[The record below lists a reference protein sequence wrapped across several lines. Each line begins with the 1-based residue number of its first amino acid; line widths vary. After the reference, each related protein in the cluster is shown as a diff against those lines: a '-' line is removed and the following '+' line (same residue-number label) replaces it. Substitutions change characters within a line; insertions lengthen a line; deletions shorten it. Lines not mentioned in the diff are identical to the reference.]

1 MFNDDDEIDNKPF
14 KMGKSGIGA
23 LHDNRPKTDK
33 DKEIAKKVL
42 KFNLEV
48 MQMGREKPKSV
59 EELENRFVDYLT
71 MCSQEGM
78 PPTVEGLA
86 LCSGWCR
93 TTFYEIEQGKYN
105 VEFTNTIKK
114 AKDYVCNY
122 DASMA
127 TLNKVN
133 APVYIFRAKNFYDMK
148 DVQEIKAGPIG
159 DPTKPNNENEILNA
173 MPELPES
180 SSASLVDLGNLG
192 DFQDDKGS
200 N

>member
-1 MFNDDDEIDNKPF
+1 MFDNDSQIVDAQPF
-14 KMGKSGIGA
+14 KMGRRNIGA
-23 LHDNRPKTDK
+23 LHDNKPKTDK
-33 DKEIAKKVL
+33 DKELAKKVL
-42 KFNLEV
+42 TFNLKV
-48 MQMGREKPKSV
+48 MQLGHDKPKSP
-59 EELENRFVDYLT
+59 EELADRFDDYLS
-71 MCSQEGM
+71 MCAQEGM

-86 LCSGWCR
+86 LCSGWAR

-133 APVYIFRAKNFYDMK
+133 APIYIFRAKNFYDMK
-148 DVQEIKAGPIG
+148 DVQEIKAGPMN
-159 DPTKPNNENEILNA
+159 DPTKPNNENDILNA

-180 SSASLVDLGNLG
+180 KSASIVEVEKIG
-192 DFQDDKGS
+192 DFDND
-200 N
+200 

>member
-1 MFNDDDEIDNKPF
+1 MCATKVPGMGRRNIGAITDNKP
-14 KMGKSGIGA
+14 K
-23 LHDNRPKTDK
+23 N
-33 DKEIAKKVL
+33 DKEREVAKKVL
-42 KFNLEV
+42 TFNLEV
-48 MQMGREKPKSV
+48 MNMGVTRPKNP
-59 EELENRFVDYLT
+59 EELQNRFATYL
-71 MCSQEGM
+71 MRCAQEGM

-93 TTFYEIEQGKYN
+93 SDFYDIAKG
-105 VEFTNTIKK
+105 VRHIDFSDTIKK

-148 DVQEIKAGPIG
+148 DVQEIKAGPIA
-159 DPTKPNNENEILNA
+159 DAVKPDNAQDILNA

-180 SSASLVDLGNLG
+180 SSASTLQIGEE
-192 DFQDDKGS
+192 GS
-200 N
+200 FEE